1 MRLHYH
7 VRQRRDRAV
16 NPAERPTQR
25 SLPMTNT
32 IRMIVAAA
40 TLAIAVP
47 AYAQGGGGG
56 GGMQMSPADRAVR
69 QKEMLFKDITLT
81 AVQSATVDTIMLQ
94 AGVKQQGA
102 MMAARNGGGDMASM
116 RESMQKMNAER
127 NDALK
132 ALLTDEQK
140 KKFDENVAAMPQ
152 GRRGGL

>member
-1 MRLHYH
+1 MK
-7 VRQRRDRAV
+7 
-16 NPAERPTQR
+16 
-25 SLPMTNT
+25 NT
-32 IRMIVAAA
+32 IRVMVAAA
-40 TLAIAVP
+40 ALASAVP
-47 AYAQGGGGG
+47 AYAQGGGGGG
-56 GGMQMSPADRAVR
+56 GGMQMSPADRAAR

-81 AVQSATVDTIMLQ
+81 AEQSAKVDTIMLQ
-94 AGVKQQGA
+94 AGAKQQGA

-132 ALLTDEQK
+132 ALFTDEQK

>member
-1 MRLHYH
+1 MK
-7 VRQRRDRAV
+7 
-16 NPAERPTQR
+16 
-25 SLPMTNT
+25 NT
-32 IRMIVAAA
+32 IRMFVAAA

-56 GGMQMSPADRAVR
+56 GGRGMQMSPAERMTR
-69 QKEMLFKDITLT
+69 QKEQLFKDITLT
-81 AVQSATVDTIMLQ
+81 ADQSAKVDTIMLQ
-94 AGVKQQGA
+94 AGTKQQEA
-102 MMAARNGGGDMASM
+102 MMAARSGGGDMATM
-116 RESMQKMNAER
+116 QEAMQKMNTER

>member
-1 MRLHYH
+1 MK
-7 VRQRRDRAV
+7 
-16 NPAERPTQR
+16 
-25 SLPMTNT
+25 NT
-32 IRMIVAAA
+32 IRVIVAAA
-40 TLAIAVP
+40 ALASAVP
-47 AYAQGGGGG
+47 AYAQGGGYGGG
-56 GGMQMSPADRAVR
+56 GGMQMSPADRAAR

-81 AVQSATVDTIMLQ
+81 AAQSAKIDTIMLQ
-94 AGVKQQGA
+94 AGAKQQGA

>member
-1 MRLHYH
+1 MK
-7 VRQRRDRAV
+7 
-16 NPAERPTQR
+16 
-25 SLPMTNT
+25 NT
-32 IRMIVAAA
+32 IRVIVAAA
-40 TLAIAVP
+40 ALASAVP

-56 GGMQMSPADRAVR
+56 GGMQMSPADRAAR

-81 AVQSATVDTIMLQ
+81 AAQSAKVDTIMLQ
-94 AGVKQQGA
+94 AGAKQQGA

-132 ALLTDEQK
+132 ALFTDEQK

>member
-1 MRLHYH
+1 MK
-7 VRQRRDRAV
+7 
-16 NPAERPTQR
+16 
-25 SLPMTNT
+25 NT

-40 TLAIAVP
+40 ALAIAVP
-47 AYAQGGGGG
+47 AHAQGGGGG
-56 GGMQMSPADRAVR
+56 GGMQMSPADRAAR
-69 QKEMLFKDITLT
+69 QKEMLYKDITLT
-81 AVQSATVDTIMLQ
+81 AEQSAKVDTIMLQ
-94 AGVKQQGA
+94 AGAKQQAA

>member
-1 MRLHYH
+1 MK
-7 VRQRRDRAV
+7 
-16 NPAERPTQR
+16 
-25 SLPMTNT
+25 NT
-32 IRMIVAAA
+32 IRVIVAAA
-40 TLAIAVP
+40 ALASAVP

-56 GGMQMSPADRAVR
+56 GGMQMSPADRAAR

-81 AVQSATVDTIMLQ
+81 AAQSAKIDTIMLQ
-94 AGVKQQGA
+94 AGAKQQGA